1 MRKPITIA
9 INLPALNDKAA
20 VQIYN
25 FLANLVDQF
34 DLHYGEQI
42 ERFYRDRDT
51 PKPAHRSPSCDA
63 DDPF

>member
-1 MRKPITIA
+1 MRKPVTIS
-9 INLPALNDKAA
+9 IRLPVLNDKTA

-42 ERFYRDRDT
+42 CRFYRDQAKSAQR
-51 PKPAHRSPSCDA
+51 PLRPSA
-63 DDPF
+63 EDPF